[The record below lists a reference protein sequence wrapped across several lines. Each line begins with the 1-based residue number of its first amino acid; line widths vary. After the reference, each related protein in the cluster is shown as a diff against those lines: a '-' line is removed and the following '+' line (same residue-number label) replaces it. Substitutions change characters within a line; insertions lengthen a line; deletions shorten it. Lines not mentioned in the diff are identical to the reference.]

1 MNHGQPNYGIYEF
14 LQVEISEGVAL
25 LTLNRPE
32 QYNAISMPCHH
43 ELEKVWLDLAA
54 DERVRAIVITGAGK
68 AFSSGGDLKA
78 MIDRHGKEEGR
89 LHALNC
95 PGSTRRLWQN
105 MLEVPQPIIAAVN
118 GHAIGVGATLALM
131 ADISIIA
138 NEAKFGD
145 THTGVGMVAGDGG
158 AVIWPLLIGPN
169 KAKEYLMRG
178 KLLSGIEAFELG
190 LINHAHPKEHVL
202 EEALDIAAELAAKP
216 RYAVSW
222 TKLSVNKWLKDQLNL
237 ILDASIAYEMLTT
250 HTEDHLEAACSIM
263 EKRAPNFTGR

>member
-1 MNHGQPNYGIYEF
+1 MNQGQPDYSVYEF
-14 LQVEISEGVAL
+14 LRVELDGGVAV
-25 LTLNRPE
+25 LTLNRPDK
-32 QYNAISMPCHH
+32 YNAIHMPCHH
-43 ELEKVWLDLAA
+43 ELEAVWLDLAA

-68 AFSSGGDLKA
+68 AFSSGGDLQR
-78 MIDRHGKEEGR
+78 MIDRHGKEEGS

-145 THTGVGMVAGDGG
+145 THTGIGMVAGDGG

-178 KLLSGIEAFELG
+178 KLLSGAEALELG
-190 LINHAHPKEHVL
+190 LVNHAHPRDKVL
-202 EEALDIAAELAAKP
+202 VEAIAIATELAAKP

-250 HTEDHLEAACSIM
+250 HTEDHLEAARALM
-263 EKRAPNFTGR
+263 EKRAPRFVDR